1 MIATLMIIWTLTH
14 LTPKSIDSI
23 FVSANNLYQQGEY
36 QEALN
41 EYTTLLSNGIE
52 HSALYYNIGNCYYK
66 LGEIGK
72 AILFYK
78 RAKKLDPWDKDIE
91 FNLNFARSNRIDQ
104 LKELSRPKFVELIL
118 RFIHKISLNL
128 SLLSASAIYFLIFII
143 LSISLFFKKQIFKQ
157 INLIL
162 LAPLIFFIVLSSVN
176 IRHINQREGVL
187 LKQEGNVRSGPSPN
201 YTLIFTIH
209 EGMEFRILEQR
220 EDWARIL
227 LPNGMEGWLQIEG
240 IGEV

>member
-36 QEALN
+36 QKALN
-41 EYTTLLSNGIE
+41 GYTTLLSNGIE

-187 LKQEGNVRSGPSPN
+187 LKQEGNVRSGPSPD

>member
-41 EYTTLLSNGIE
+41 EYTTLLSNEIK

-187 LKQEGNVRSGPSPN
+187 LKQEGNVRSGPSPD